1 MPIPVPHPHHP
12 HHHHPAGSGHPVAA
26 IAPSILRMA
35 LVERVAA
42 VAIVLAVIWGAVF
55 WAMS

>member
-1 MPIPVPHPHHP
+1 MPTPVPHPHH
-12 HHHHPAGSGHPVAA
+12 HHHHPEGGRHPAAA

-35 LVERVAA
+35 LTERLMVAA
-42 VAIVLAVIWGAVF
+42 VLIVVIWLAVL

>member
-1 MPIPVPHPHHP
+1 MPTPVPHPHH
-12 HHHHPAGSGHPVAA
+12 HHHHPEGGSHPVAA

-35 LVERVAA
+35 LTERLMAAA
-42 VAIVLAVIWGAVF
+42 VVIAVIWGAVF